1 MFNCNFIVNKQ
12 TTLACESR
20 SSCSSTD
27 DDEMKSKLLLIV
39 LELLQLHKY
48 IGLII
53 LVASIVCED
62 SAGFCFDYCLT

>member
-20 SSCSSTD
+20 SSCSPTD

-62 SAGFCFDYCLT
+62 STGFLFDYCLT

>member
-1 MFNCNFIVNKQ
+1 
-12 TTLACESR
+12 
-20 SSCSSTD
+20 
-27 DDEMKSKLLLIV
+27 MKSKLLLIV

-53 LVASIVCED
+53 LVASIICED